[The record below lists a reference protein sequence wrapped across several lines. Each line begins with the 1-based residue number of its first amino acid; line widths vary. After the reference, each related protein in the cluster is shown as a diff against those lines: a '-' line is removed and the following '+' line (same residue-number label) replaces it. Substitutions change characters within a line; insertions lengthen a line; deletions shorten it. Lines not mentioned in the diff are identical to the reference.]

1 MFYSLLGTSG
11 LAEHVLLM
19 TKRETQEN
27 KLNTLASFNACVTP
41 PNILLAKARWMA
53 EPRVRDGRQGY
64 VAKDLGM
71 GELELLM
78 SAIRIL
84 NSPFNDSQ
92 SPVIAPSLM
101 LL

>member
-27 KLNTLASFNACVTP
+27 KPNTLASFNACVMP
-41 PNILLAKARWMA
+41 PNILLATARWMA
-53 EPRVRDGRQGY
+53 EPRARDGRQGY
-64 VAKDLGM
+64 VAKDAGM
-71 GELELLM
+71 GELELFM
-78 SAIRIL
+78 SALRIL
-84 NSPFNDSQ
+84 NSPFNDSP